1 MLIVRPTVQI
11 VINNNKNKGQVMYS
25 LIITVRSIAALA
37 RLGCENSV
45 LAALRAYL
53 QHTADNLVHDAD
65 YSVPSLIWPPP
76 TNGVLAF
83 IYVPIPQH
91 YPPLSPS
98 CCLQQLWRD
107 SSCVLR

>member
-1 MLIVRPTVQI
+1 
-11 VINNNKNKGQVMYS
+11 MYS
-25 LIITVRSIAALA
+25 LIIAVQSIAAVG
-37 RLGCENSV
+37 RLGCESS
-45 LAALRAYL
+45 LLSALRAYL
-53 QHTADNLVHDAD
+53 QHSPHNQIHDAD

-76 TNGVLAF
+76 IRCVFTL
-83 IYVPIPQH
+83 IYVPIPPH